1 MMKVIQ
7 NTSFLKIDDRSIS
20 LQQALRYLK
29 SSGGYQRTLLDIVRQ
44 YLLEEELQNRED
56 IQVSNIQIDQALI
69 DFRVQNNLQTPEQ
82 FQNWLNENGI
92 PYEEFRTN
100 IVFGFKIEKLKTE
113 IAESKLES
121 YFQEQKPLLDRAIL
135 SRIIL
140 DNKDLATQIKQKILD
155 DRSQFE
161 PLVREYS
168 LTDDRVANGMMGTIP
183 KGQMPDILRTAIDL
197 ATPGEIIGPLEIDGR
212 YCLFRLEKVLPVSL
226 EEVRGELKNQLF
238 EKWLEEKLEKLTI
251 KLEIE

>member
-1 MMKVIQ
+1 MQ

-44 YLLEEELQNRED
+44 YLLEEELHNRED
-56 IQVSNIQIDQALI
+56 IQVSNIQIDQALM
-69 DFRVQNNLQTPEQ
+69 DFRVHNNLQTPEQ
-82 FQNWLNENGI
+82 FQDWLNKNGI

-113 IAESKLES
+113 ISESKLES

-140 DNKDLATQIKQKILD
+140 DNQELAEQIKQKILG

-161 PLVREYS
+161 SLAREHS

-183 KGQMPDILRTAIDL
+183 KGQMPDLLRTAIDL
-197 ATPGEIIGPLEIDGR
+197 ATPGEIVGPLEIDGR
-212 YCLFRLEKVLPVSL
+212 YCLFRLEQVLPVSL
-226 EEVRGELKNQLF
+226 EEVSGELKNQLF
-238 EKWLEEKLEKLTI
+238 EKWLEENLEKLTI